1 MENCLNN
8 RLRPRISAPELYPVS
23 VGGAMIHQSSGDD
36 CLMGGTMFLNAGIG
50 VSALQCSED
59 TGVLP
64 CKVEV
69 AWFSFTEKRAFYAEI
84 EIDDRFVSKVVKE
97 GYALVNGLR
106 GCYNYFD
113 IALFPAGRVAFY
125 LSGDERMTLIGL
137 HTAKETDFPV
147 SVFAPDAG
155 FEDYEEFAEAFINGD
170 ECDDGVEGGSVHD
183 DLIEDGSAEDGTAE
197 DDSVEDDSVEDAKAP
212 WIVNLIENGVD
223 YPMIERSF
231 ERYCYEMI
239 LEDLSTVENMEEL
252 VFSVEF
258 ANGEFCKYRGNRMPN
273 GYHGIVKS
281 VSFEHQSEE
290 ESILYDIYFDIDE
303 LATVLSPVT
312 NLRSENS
319 GVCHARGEN
328 DNNNDN
334 SNDNNNNS
342 GDGGNSQLNSL
353 ILSFDDIEYTV
364 SVKFADVSRCRNM
377 EKIKYRVA
385 EYNGRRTVLKG
396 GNFHI

>member
-1 MENCLNN
+1 
-8 RLRPRISAPELYPVS
+8 
-23 VGGAMIHQSSGDD
+23 MIHQSGGGD
-36 CLMGGTMFLNAGIG
+36 CLIGGTMFLNAGIG

-84 EIDDRFVSKVVKE
+84 EIDDRYVSKVVKE

-137 HTAKETDFPV
+137 HTANETDLPV

-170 ECDDGVEGGSVHD
+170 ECDDKGMEGGSVHD
-183 DLIEDGSAEDGTAE
+183 DLIEDDPTEDGPTDDGSAEDDSAE
-197 DDSVEDDSVEDAKAP
+197 DDLAEDAKAP

-223 YPMIERSF
+223 YTMIERSF
-231 ERYCYEMI
+231 EKYCYEMI
-239 LEDLSTVENMEEL
+239 LDGLPAVENMEEP

-258 ANGEFCKYRGNRMPN
+258 ANGEFCKYRGKRMPH

-281 VSFEHQSEE
+281 VSFEHQSERG
-290 ESILYDIYFDIDE
+290 SILYDIYFDIDE
-303 LATVLSPVT
+303 LAMALRHVT
-312 NLRSENS
+312 NLRSVNS
-319 GVCHARGEN
+319 GVCPARGEN

-342 GDGGNSQLNSL
+342 GDGGDRQLNSF
-353 ILSFDDIEYTV
+353 ILSFDDTEYTV
-364 SVKFADVSRCRNM
+364 TVKFADVGGCRNM

>member
-59 TGVLP
+59 IGVLP

-137 HTAKETDFPV
+137 HTAKETDLPV

-183 DLIEDGSAEDGTAE
+183 DLIEDGSAED
-197 DDSVEDDSVEDAKAP
+197 DSVEDAKAP

-223 YPMIERSF
+223 YAMIERSF

-239 LEDLSTVENMEEL
+239 LEGLSTVENMEEL

-281 VSFEHQSEE
+281 VSFEREKGES
-290 ESILYDIYFDIDE
+290 SILYDIYFDMNE
-303 LATVLSPVT
+303 LATVLGSVQVDT
-312 NLRSENS
+312 CS
-319 GVCHARGEN
+319 A
-328 DNNNDN
+328 
-334 SNDNNNNS
+334 
-342 GDGGNSQLNSL
+342 GDGGDGGDSSDGSDRQGRL
-353 ILSFDDIEYTV
+353 ILDFDDIEYTV
-364 SVKFADVSRCRNM
+364 SAKFADVSRCRNM

-385 EYNGRRTVLKG
+385 EYNNGRTVLKG
-396 GNFHI
+396 GTAIE

>member
-36 CLMGGTMFLNAGIG
+36 CLIGGTMFLNAGIG

-59 TGVLP
+59 TVVLP

-84 EIDDRFVSKVVKE
+84 EIDDRYVSKVVKE

-137 HTAKETDFPV
+137 HTAKETDLPV

-170 ECDDGVEGGSVHD
+170 ECDDKDVEGGSVHD
-183 DLIEDGSAEDGTAE
+183 DLIEDGPTEDGSEE
-197 DDSVEDDSVEDAKAP
+197 DDLAEDAKAP
-212 WIVNLIENGVD
+212 WVVNLIENGVD
-223 YPMIERSF
+223 YTMIERSF
-231 ERYCYEMI
+231 EKYCYEMI
-239 LEDLSTVENMEEL
+239 LESVSAVENMEEPG
-252 VFSVEF
+252 FSVEF
-258 ANGEFCKYRGNRMPN
+258 ANGEFCKYRGKRMPN

-281 VSFEHQSEE
+281 VSIEHQSEGG
-290 ESILYDIYFDIDE
+290 SILYDIYFDIDE
-303 LATVLSPVT
+303 LATVLRPAT

-319 GVCHARGEN
+319 GVDPARDEN

-334 SNDNNNNS
+334 NNGNNKNS
-342 GDGGNSQLNSL
+342 GDGGDRQLNSL
-353 ILSFDDIEYTV
+353 ILSFDGIEYTV

>member
-8 RLRPRISAPELYPVS
+8 GLRPRISAPELYPVS

-36 CLMGGTMFLNAGIG
+36 CLIGGTMFLNAGIG
-50 VSALQCSED
+50 VSALQCTED

-137 HTAKETDFPV
+137 HTAKETDLPV

-183 DLIEDGSAEDGTAE
+183 DLIEDGPTEDGSAEDDLA
-197 DDSVEDDSVEDAKAP
+197 DNDLVEDDLAEDAKAP

-223 YPMIERSF
+223 YAMIERSF

-239 LEDLSTVENMEEL
+239 LEGVSAVENMEEP

-281 VSFEHQSEE
+281 VLFEHQSEE

-303 LATVLSPVT
+303 LATVLRSAT

-328 DNNNDN
+328 DNNY
-334 SNDNNNNS
+334 NNKNS
-342 GDGGNSQLNSL
+342 GDGGDRQLNSL

-364 SVKFADVSRCRNM
+364 SVKFADVSGCRNM